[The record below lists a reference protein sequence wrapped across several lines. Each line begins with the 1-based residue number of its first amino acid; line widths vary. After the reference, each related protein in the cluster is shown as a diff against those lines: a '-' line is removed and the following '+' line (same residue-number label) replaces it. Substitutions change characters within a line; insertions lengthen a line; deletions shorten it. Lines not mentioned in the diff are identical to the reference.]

1 MKISDLIAEGAN
13 VYVTVSVAD
22 LREFFEEVAQQVMKE
37 RDDEREKQEQR
48 FSQKEAA
55 RYLGKSV
62 PTLWRWQKEGY
73 LQADGYVGSQPFY
86 YKKTLDSLAWPE
98 NKDS

>member
-1 MKISDLIAEGAN
+1 MANYIQTAERVLQTNSQATYIINGEQLFTFVQLYA
-13 VYVTVSVAD
+13 
-22 LREFFEEVAQQVMKE
+22 EKMIKE

-62 PTLWRWQKEGY
+62 PTIWRWCKSGY
-73 LQADGYVGSQPFY
+73 LKADGYVGSQPFY
-86 YKKTLDSLAWPE
+86 NKQTLDNLR
-98 NKDS
+98 